1 MIQITIIKI
10 TGYGPWTLTL
20 GSDREH
26 EIQMLQA
33 SLYLQVQKLFS
44 QKNGLVFS
52 NRSDEFF
59 AITNGIT
66 LEDHVEIQKKLE
78 SSFDLKLSMSIG
90 YGVSPFAANICAYEE
105 KKSEKFL
112 NKAHNIYGS
121 IISFSTNT
129 WKDTITFDQQVTIMH
144 LDVDDLTTKRK
155 TASPYEISSLMFKL
169 YSRMS
174 DYFLTR
180 KSLSFFM
187 GGDNFMVVANSNYK
201 ESAEEFIDIIKNE
214 FGIELNC
221 GIGTG
226 KTARDAVKLAT
237 KSLDTIREIRDAGK
251 DKPEIYEIV

>member
-33 SLYLQVQKLFS
+33 SLYLQIQKLFS
-44 QKNGLVFS
+44 QKNGLAFS

-66 LEDHVEIQKKLE
+66 LEDHIEIQKKLE

-90 YGVSPFAANICAYEE
+90 YGDSPFEANLSAYDG
-105 KKSEKFL
+105 KKSEIKL
-112 NKAHNIYGS
+112 NEEHNIFGFIDGKVES
-121 IISFSTNT
+121 
-129 WKDTITFDQQVTIMH
+129 KVTIMH
-144 LDVDDLTTKRK
+144 LDVDNLTSRRK
-155 TASPYEISSLMFKL
+155 TISPYEISSLMFKL
-169 YSRMS
+169 YASMS
-174 DYFLTR
+174 EYFLAK

-187 GGDNFMVVANSNYK
+187 GGDNFMVVANLNYK
-201 ESAEEFIDIIKNE
+201 QSAEEFIEIIKNE
-214 FGIELNC
+214 FGIDLNC

-226 KTARDAVKLAT
+226 KTARSAAKFAT
-237 KSLDTIREIRDAGK
+237 RSLDTIREIRDSGK
-251 DKPEIYEIV
+251 EKPEIYEIV

>member
-33 SLYLQVQKLFS
+33 SLYLQIQKLFS

-90 YGVSPFAANICAYEE
+90 YGDSPFEANLSAYDG
-105 KKSEKFL
+105 KKSEIKL
-112 NKAHNIYGS
+112 NEEHNIFGFIDGKVES
-121 IISFSTNT
+121 
-129 WKDTITFDQQVTIMH
+129 KVTIMH
-144 LDVDDLTTKRK
+144 LDVDNLTSRRK
-155 TASPYEISSLMFKL
+155 TISPYEISSLMFKL
-169 YSRMS
+169 YAKMS
-174 DYFLTR
+174 EFFL
-180 KSLSFFM
+180 S
-187 GGDNFMVVANSNYK
+187 
-201 ESAEEFIDIIKNE
+201 
-214 FGIELNC
+214 
-221 GIGTG
+221 
-226 KTARDAVKLAT
+226 
-237 KSLDTIREIRDAGK
+237 
-251 DKPEIYEIV
+251 